1 MELSWRLGGDIGDF
15 LFGDGKTQKN
25 GEFDGLEWHFM
36 GVDWNS
42 MGVFFVFF
50 WILMD
55 QLVYT
60 STDGVLM
67 VSYEFRAHP
76 VIMVV

>member
-50 WILMD
+50 LD
-55 QLVYT
+55 F
-60 STDGVLM
+60 DGSVGL
-67 VSYEFRAHP
+67 YKYRWGFGGKL
-76 VIMVV
+76 